1 MDCILEK
8 NDISKSNS
16 YLMTAACLHVAAK
29 FDELD
34 SKMPPIS
41 ELLLAAVIKLP
52 SARIEDLKECEV
64 TVLHTLAWNLKILT
78 PLVFVET
85 LLTQG
90 ILHTSD
96 KIEDK
101 DPVSIYTAK
110 VVSQRALK
118 FADIALGC
126 KYQ

>member
-1 MDCILEK
+1 MLEK
-8 NDISKSNS
+8 NDVSKNNY
-16 YLMTAACLHVAAK
+16 YLIAAACLHVAAK

-34 SKMPPIS
+34 SKIPPIP
-41 ELLLAAVIKLP
+41 ELLLAAIMKLP
-52 SARIEDLKECEV
+52 TARIDDLKECDN
-64 TVLHTLAWNLKILT
+64 TILHTLAWNLKILT

-101 DPVSIYTAK
+101 YPVSIYTAK